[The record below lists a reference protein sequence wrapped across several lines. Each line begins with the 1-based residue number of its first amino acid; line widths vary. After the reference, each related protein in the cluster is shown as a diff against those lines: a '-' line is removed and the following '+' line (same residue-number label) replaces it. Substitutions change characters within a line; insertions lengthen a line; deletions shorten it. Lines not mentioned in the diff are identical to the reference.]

1 MACASRPA
9 QSRPDLRVLVV
20 EDEALLLFDLVDM
33 LSTAGFAVVEAG
45 ADGEAMAVLH
55 TNAMI
60 DILITDIQL
69 GGDQSGWDLAEAYRG
84 IHPAGGVIY
93 TSADAPL
100 STRQVPESVF
110 LAKPVNM
117 RVLIETCHHLSG
129 EGRGR
134 HIG

>member
-84 IHPAGGVIY
+84 IRSDERGVGKECVS
-93 TSADAPL
+93 TCRSRWAPY
-100 STRQVPESVF
+100 
-110 LAKPVNM
+110 
-117 RVLIETCHHLSG
+117 H
-129 EGRGR
+129 
-134 HIG
+134 